1 MWRIA
6 VKMLL
11 GDRAKYVGLLIGIT
25 FTSFL
30 VTFAGSYFCGFMT
43 RGFALVAEN
52 PAADVWVMDPAVES
66 TEQTTNIPDSA
77 LSRVRSVEGVLSAV
91 PLALASA
98 DARFPN
104 GRFQS
109 FQLIGVDDATLFGL
123 PPLQD
128 SVSPAVLRTPDA
140 VVVDPGGTDGKLLT
154 PALAADQWPYGPP
167 HLYVPTREL
176 GGETALYRFIPDS
189 FKPHPGV
196 PTRELAAGDQ
206 LLVNDHRVVVMGRAK
221 APPRYPPRPLMYTTL
236 SNVRRMLPPELH
248 FLTFVL
254 TKAAPGVS
262 PQELATRIEAQTGL
276 KARSSDAFK
285 ADTVDWLLINS
296 EDVGDMASMISIAM
310 LVGFGVTGVM
320 LYMFTTDSLKQY
332 AVLKTM
338 GASSQMLLAM
348 IFVQS
353 GLCALLGT
361 GLGLG
366 LCAIIGQIAIVEF
379 DYPFRMMWFT
389 PVLGSVTV
397 ILVSVVAAMIS
408 ARPVLNLEPGIVFA
422 GR

>member
-1 MWRIA
+1 
-6 VKMLL
+6 MLL
-11 GDRAKYVGLLIGIT
+11 GDRAKYVGLLFGIS

-43 RGFALVAEN
+43 RGFALISEN
-52 PAADVWVMDPAVES
+52 PGADVWVMDPAVES

-77 LSRVRSVEGVLSAV
+77 LSLVRSVDGVSFAA
-91 PLALASA
+91 PLALATA

-104 GRFQS
+104 GRFQT
-109 FQLIGVDDATLFGL
+109 FQLIAVDNATFLGL

-128 SVSPAVLRTPDA
+128 GISPTVLRTPDA
-140 VVVDPGGTDGKLLT
+140 VVVDPGGTDGKLET
-154 PALAADQWPYGPP
+154 PTSPEDQWPFGRP
-167 HLYVPTREL
+167 HL
-176 GGETALYRFIPDS
+176 D
-189 FKPHPGV
+189 V

-206 LLVNDHRVVVMGRAK
+206 LLVNDHRVVVRARSK
-221 APPRYPPRPLMYTTL
+221 ALPRYPPQPLMYTTL
-236 SNVRRMLPPELH
+236 SNASRMLPPERHL
-248 FLTFVL
+248 LTFVL
-254 TKAAPGVS
+254 AKAAPGVS
-262 PQELATRIEAQTGL
+262 PRELAARIEGQTNL
-276 KARSSDAFK
+276 KARSADDFK

-332 AVLKTM
+332 AVLKAM
-338 GASSQMLLAM
+338 GANSRLLLTM

-366 LCAIIGQIAIVEF
+366 MCAIVGQIAVVEF

-389 PVLGSVTV
+389 PIVAALMVM
-397 ILVSVVAAMIS
+397 LVSIVAAGIS
-408 ARPVLNLEPGIVFA
+408 VRPVLKLEPGVVFA

>member
-1 MWRIA
+1 MLRVA

-11 GDRAKYVGLLIGIT
+11 GDRAKYVGLLFGIS

-43 RGFALVAEN
+43 RGFALISEN
-52 PAADVWVMDPAVES
+52 PGADVWVMDPAVES

-77 LSRVRSVEGVLSAV
+77 LSLVRSVDGVSFAA
-91 PLALASA
+91 PLALATA

-104 GRFQS
+104 GRFQT
-109 FQLIGVDDATLFGL
+109 FQLIAVDNATFLGL

-128 SVSPAVLRTPDA
+128 GISPTVLRTPDA
-140 VVVDPGGTDGKLLT
+140 VVVDPGGTDGKLET
-154 PALAADQWPYGPP
+154 PTSPADQWPFGRP
-167 HLYVPTREL
+167 HL
-176 GGETALYRFIPDS
+176 D
-189 FKPHPGV
+189 V

-206 LLVNDHRVVVMGRAK
+206 LLVNDHRVVVRARSK
-221 APPRYPPRPLMYTTL
+221 ALPRYPPQPLMYTTL
-236 SNVRRMLPPELH
+236 SNASRMLPPERHL
-248 FLTFVL
+248 LTFVL
-254 TKAAPGVS
+254 AKAAPGVS
-262 PQELATRIEAQTGL
+262 PRELAARIEGQTNL
-276 KARSSDAFK
+276 KARSADDFK

-332 AVLKTM
+332 AVLKAM
-338 GASSQMLLAM
+338 GANSRLLLTM

-366 LCAIIGQIAIVEF
+366 MCAIVGQIAVVEF

-389 PVLGSVTV
+389 PIVAALMVM
-397 ILVSVVAAMIS
+397 LVSIVAAGIS
-408 ARPVLNLEPGIVFA
+408 VRPVLKLEPGVVFA